1 MPYQHC
7 PACRLTVHLDD
18 EVVRGDPCPRC
29 GATLA
34 DEPRRL
40 FTDVAPRT
48 PDTEAVRLLIHRT
61 GGRFSRRSPRLG
73 RFPGRWRT

>member
-18 EVVRGDPCPRC
+18 EVVPGGPCPRC
-29 GATLA
+29 GAALA

-40 FTDVAPRT
+40 FADAVPRAV
-48 PDTEAVRLLIHRT
+48 DANAVRLMMHRT
-61 GGRFSRRSPRLG
+61 GGRFSRRVPDR
-73 RFPGRWRT
+73 